1 MVEGQAIF
9 DATAVDDVLAV
20 LRRGGLLVYPTDT
33 LYGLGADPFNA
44 DAMRRLLPAQR
55 RPGGEPASVGVAD
68 LAAAGG
74 LAAIPPR
81 AEALCAPWLPGAV
94 TLLFRPGPKAPP
106 SIVSA
111 QNTVALRVPKHPV
124 ALMLAKR
131 FGPITAT

>member
-1 MVEGQAIF
+1 MR
-9 DATAVDDVLAV
+9 V
-20 LRRGGLLVYPTDT
+20 LRFVFLMAVALWALLS
-33 LYGLGADPFNA
+33 LYV
-44 DAMRRLLPAQR
+44 
-55 RPGGEPASVGVAD
+55 SVVVAD

-111 QNTVALRVPKHPV
+111 QNTGALRGPQDPV
-124 ALMLAKR
+124 APVPAAASR
-131 FGPITAT
+131 PRTPP